1 MRIPFEIPS
10 KGMKDQNETGSEI
23 FGMHLCNCHISSSLS
38 CISPISALYASSP
51 FLIRVWDIPAS
62 NFDCSGKESEQG
74 VLTSFGGLFQK
85 NVAPIR
91 SFSLPTSPDALCF
104 FGYSYIMYR
113 IEYYPCGGADPRCV
127 PVRVFMGD
135 PGKCG
140 KAVRPAPSGIAPRF
154 RQHKHLTDTHPHLK
168 YPQKGSERYGLRRG
182 FVPPISE
189 RRRRRA

>member
-10 KGMKDQNETGSEI
+10 KGMKDQNKTGSEI

-38 CISPISALYASSP
+38 CISRISALYAPPP

-62 NFDCSGKESEQG
+62 NFS
-74 VLTSFGGLFQK
+74 K

-127 PVRVFMGD
+127 PVRAFMGD
-135 PGKCG
+135 PGKRG
-140 KAVRPAPSGIAPRF
+140 KAVRPALSGVAPRF
-154 RQHKHLTDTHPHLK
+154 RQHKHLTDTRLYLK
-168 YPQKGSERYGLRRG
+168 HPQKGSERYGLRRG